1 MAATSYIA
9 KPLLEIDGKK
19 ASDKLIDDI
28 LLIEVEES
36 LHLPSAFTIVIRND
50 YFEGRGDTDE
60 VWRYDKNFSIG
71 NKIKIGFV
79 SSTTDDAEFSDAAQG
94 TVFDGEITAVEAQF
108 NSQGQAPVIVRG
120 YDLSHR
126 LHRGRY
132 NRSFQDMSDT
142 DILKKV
148 VGEVGIQVGKADSSG
163 SAHKYVFQENQ
174 TNMEFLRERAARIG
188 FELFVQDGKL
198 NFRKPSKGTTI
209 ELEWLQDVHSFR
221 VRATSA
227 EQVSGV
233 EVRGWDVE
241 KKAAI
246 VAKKT
251 SPSVLTSTD
260 LGEGKKTSTAFD
272 SKPSKPTTIVV
283 DRPTFTQKEAD
294 TMAQALADELG
305 GEFIRAEAKGE
316 GNPDIRPGKVVKL
329 KNMGKYSG
337 HYYITETRHV
347 LSDRVYSTEFEARGL
362 RNGDLLSILSPPTRL
377 QPGQTFLV
385 GKVTNNNDP
394 KKWGRVRVKFPTLTE
409 EHESN
414 WARVVAIGAGKNRGF
429 DCLPEVDDEVL
440 VGFEHGDI
448 HRPFVMGGLWNGKDA
463 PPEKVTD
470 SVADGKV
477 RLRTVKTRTGHQLQF
492 VEEDKGS
499 TKKGTYLDTAG
510 GHKLYLND
518 SDKSIEVK
526 TNGGHVVKMDDQGK
540 KIEIKTGQGSN
551 SVVLNGS
558 SNAIDIKAGT
568 SINLTVGS
576 NKISIKA
583 SGIEIS
589 ASGIVTVK
597 GSLIKLN

>member
-1 MAATSYIA
+1 M
-9 KPLLEIDGKK
+9 
-19 ASDKLIDDI
+19 
-28 LLIEVEES
+28 
-36 LHLPSAFTIVIRND
+36 N
-50 YFEGRGDTDE
+50 
-60 VWRYDKNFSIG
+60 W
-71 NKIKIGFV
+71 
-79 SSTTDDAEFSDAAQG
+79 
-94 TVFDGEITAVEAQF
+94 
-108 NSQGQAPVIVRG
+108 
-120 YDLSHR
+120 
-126 LHRGRY
+126 
-132 NRSFQDMSDT
+132 
-142 DILKKV
+142 
-148 VGEVGIQVGKADSSG
+148 
-163 SAHKYVFQENQ
+163 
-174 TNMEFLRERAARIG
+174 
-188 FELFVQDGKL
+188 
-198 NFRKPSKGTTI
+198 
-209 ELEWLQDVHSFR
+209 
-221 VRATSA
+221 
-227 EQVSGV
+227 
-233 EVRGWDVE
+233 
-241 KKAAI
+241 
-246 VAKKT
+246 
-251 SPSVLTSTD
+251 
-260 LGEGKKTSTAFD
+260 
-272 SKPSKPTTIVV
+272 
-283 DRPTFTQKEAD
+283 
-294 TMAQALADELG
+294 G

-329 KNMGKYSG
+329 KNMGKYIG
-337 HYYITETRHV
+337 QYYITETRHV

-448 HRPFVMGGLWNGKDA
+448 HRPFVLGGLWNGKDA

-499 TKKGTYLDTAG
+499 SKKGTYVDTAG

-518 SDKSIEVK
+518 ADKSVEVK

-568 SINLTVGS
+568 SINLKVGG
-576 NKISIKA
+576 NKISIKT

-589 ASGIVTVK
+589 ATGPVTVK
-597 GSLIKLN
+597 GTPIKLN